1 MQVRY
6 TIQCENPSHVTLLV
20 CKDNQN
26 HIYKQFFT
34 QRRASTSSTRGI
46 LRQYLLA
53 PSKGFGAVARS
64 LERLVASLGR
74 ATLAVYASIIVG
86 AHRKRVV
93 VCTRTTIGSGGKQ
106 LFVSYANNYWFVH
119 GTNSGLMAN
128 DYCFRPCIPIASQIL
143 STPQVPF

>member
-20 CKDNQN
+20 RKDNQN
-26 HIYKQFFT
+26 HRYKRFFT

-46 LRQYLLA
+46 LRQRLLA
-53 PSKGFGAVARS
+53 PSKGFGAAARS
-64 LERLVASLGR
+64 LEHLVASLGR
-74 ATLAVYASIIVG
+74 ATLAAVCDTIIVG

-93 VCTRTTIGSGGKQ
+93 VCIRTTIGSGIKQ

-119 GTNSGLMAN
+119 ETNSGLMAN
-128 DYCFRPCIPIASQIL
+128 DYCFRPC
-143 STPQVPF
+143 TP